1 MVADPIEMRPVQAAL
16 VALAIGGLST
26 VDDAWGIPS
35 ESSPHYFLLDVQS
48 DGFDLSGT
56 NRNAGTRWTKVMPD
70 DGFVAVDATGLR
82 ALGVDI
88 SGAGQARLEGVVL
101 VSSRLR
107 IVADGQAREVSNPWQ
122 MLTVLDANRDGKL
135 DTKDPC
141 WAHLRIFVDRNGDAS
156 ISDTEIRT
164 VVETG
169 IRDISAKIGTT
180 RDGRTD
186 THGNTLVEG
195 AFTRSDGS
203 AGKSADVTFAHV
215 SDGEGI
221 ARR

>member
-1 MVADPIEMRPVQAAL
+1 MRPVQAAL
-16 VALAIGGLST
+16 VALAVGRLSAA
-26 VDDAWGIPS
+26 DDAWGIGS
-35 ESSPHYFLLDVQS
+35 EGSPHYFLLDVHG

-70 DGFVAVDATGLR
+70 DGFLAVDATGLR
-82 ALGVDI
+82 A
-88 SGAGQARLEGVVL
+88 SGIDVSSAQARLEGVVP
-101 VSSRLR
+101 VTSRLR
-107 IVADGQAREVSNPWQ
+107 IAVDGQAREVSNAWQ
-122 MLTVLDANRDGKL
+122 LLAVLDANHDGKL
-135 DTKDPC
+135 DGKDPC
-141 WAHLRIFVDRNGDAS
+141 WNHLRSFVDRNGDGS

-169 IRDISAKIGTT
+169 IRDISAKMATS

-195 AFTRSDGS
+195 SFTRSDGS
-203 AGKSADVTFAHV
+203 TGKSADVTFAHV
-215 SDGEGI
+215 SDGEGGI